1 MEENRRG
8 EGTMAE
14 SNKKESNALENRGQR
29 LQQTQSLPQ
38 LQPGGTTPGD
48 RWARDRLWYN
58 IPTIFRRFFSQFSH
72 KSGFNNFEYCS
83 NRSLGFIFGI
93 KCNMRIG
100 IIYRLLLSKRSVD
113 YGKINWIMKYVYSIL
128 IYKIS

>member
-48 RWARDRLWYN
+48 R
-58 IPTIFRRFFSQFSH
+58 
-72 KSGFNNFEYCS
+72 
-83 NRSLGFIFGI
+83 
-93 KCNMRIG
+93 
-100 IIYRLLLSKRSVD
+100 
-113 YGKINWIMKYVYSIL
+113 
-128 IYKIS
+128 

>member
-48 RWARDRLWYN
+48 RWARDRLWYQQY
-58 IPTIFRRFFSQFSH
+58 SVDFSH
-72 KSGFNNFEYCS
+72 NF
-83 NRSLGFIFGI
+83 LTKVG
-93 KCNMRIG
+93 
-100 IIYRLLLSKRSVD
+100 LT
-113 YGKINWIMKYVYSIL
+113 IL
-128 IYKIS
+128 NIAAIDLWVLYLE